1 MKIDFDSEA
10 NALMIQFREGK
21 SEQTR
26 ELDEDTII
34 DLDKKG
40 ILAIELLDVVPRIS
54 LESLSNVDIHIPIG
68 KMNVD
73 VKKALTPLK

>member
-10 NALMIQFREGK
+10 NALMIQFRDGK
-21 SEQTR
+21 SLETK

-40 ILAIELLDVVPRIS
+40 ILAIELLDVVPKIP
-54 LESLSNVDIHIPIG
+54 LESLSNVNVHIPLEAC
-68 KMNVD
+68 VPA
-73 VKKALTPLK
+73 KK